1 MEDLLRS
8 RSCRLSRSRSFSDRI
23 SIGLTIVNAI
33 RDTWKPWDTSLRRV
47 YLLRQLET
55 ITLGGRATRNTM
67 LNG

>member
-33 RDTWKPWDTSLRRV
+33 RDTWKPWDTSLRHV
-47 YLLRQLET
+47 YLSRQLET